1 MVTDVPA
8 APEVGDK
15 LLILGVTVK
24 LPTLIGLPPMVTIT
38 LPVVAPLG
46 TDVEMLALL
55 QLVTVAAA
63 PLNVTVLLP
72 CELPKFV
79 PLMITEVP
87 IGPELGDR
95 PLLAG
100 VTVKFTPLL
109 AFPAAVRTTLPEVA
123 PAGTVTETLVLLQLV
138 AVAAVPLNVTVLLPC
153 ELPKFVPFITTAVP
167 TAPET
172 GNKLLIAGV
181 AVKLTPWLALPPTVT
196 TTFPV
201 LAPFGTGTEML
212 VSLQF
217 VAVAAVPLNVIVLL
231 PGELPKP
238 VPLIV
243 IEAPTGADAGDK
255 PVIAG
260 ITVKLTPL
268 LALPPAVTTTF
279 PVEAAPGTGTVI
291 LALLQAVGVA
301 AAPLNVTVL
310 LPWLVPKLLP
320 LMVIEVPV
328 VPLVGDN
335 ELITGIT
342 ENGTLLLA
350 RPATVMTTFPLL
362 APLGT
367 GTTTLVSLQLL
378 GVAVTPFNVTVLVP
392 CVAPNSVPEIVIE
405 EPITAAL
412 GESSVIKGG
421 TPNDMPLL
429 ATPPGAVTTTL
440 PVRAPSGTVA
450 LMLVLLHTGEQ
461 WQSMPSKLT
470 VPMLSCAAPKFV
482 PEIVTAV
489 PATPTAGDTVVI
501 AGAGTTV
508 NVEPLLGWPPT
519 LTTRLP
525 VVVPAGTNTMILV
538 APQASIV

>member
-1 MVTDVPA
+1 MVTNVPA
-8 APEVGDK
+8 APDVGDK
-15 LLILGVTVK
+15 LLMFGVTVK
-24 LPTLIGLPPMVTIT
+24 LPTLIGLPPIVTIT

-46 TDVEMLALL
+46 TEAEMLVLL
-55 QLVTVAAA
+55 QLVTVARV
-63 PLNVTVLLP
+63 PLNVTVLVP

-79 PLMITEVP
+79 PLMTTEVP
-87 IGPELGDR
+87 IGPEFGDR
-95 PLLAG
+95 PLLVG

-109 AFPAAVRTTLPEVA
+109 AFPATVTTTLPVIA
-123 PAGTVTETLVLLQLV
+123 LLGTVTEMLPLLQLV
-138 AVAAVPLNVTVLLPC
+138 TVAVVPLNVMALVPC

-167 TAPET
+167 TPPEA
-172 GNKLLIAGV
+172 GDKLLIAGV
-181 AVKLTPWLALPPTVT
+181 TVRLTPLLALPPTVT

-212 VSLQF
+212 VSLQL

-231 PGELPKP
+231 PGGLPKP

-243 IEAPTGADAGDK
+243 TEAPTGAAAGDK
-255 PVIAG
+255 PVIVG
-260 ITVKLTPL
+260 LTVKFTPL
-268 LALPPAVTTTF
+268 LALPPTVTTTF

-291 LALLQAVGVA
+291 LVLLQAVGAA

-310 LPWLVPKLLP
+310 LPWLAPKLLP
-320 LMVIEVPV
+320 LMVIEAPV
-328 VPLVGDN
+328 VPLVWDN
-335 ELITGIT
+335 ELITGTI
-342 ENGTLLLA
+342 ENGTPLLA
-350 RPATVMTTFPLL
+350 RLATVMTTFPLL

-367 GTTTLVSLQLL
+367 GATTLVSLQLL
-378 GVAVTPFNVTVLVP
+378 GVAVAPLNLTVLVP
-392 CVAPNSVPEIVIE
+392 CVAPNSVPEMVIV
-405 EPITAAL
+405 EPITVAF
-412 GESSVIKGG
+412 GDSSVIKGG

-429 ATPPGAVTTTL
+429 TTPPGAVTSTL

-489 PATPTAGDTVVI
+489 PATPTAGDTLVI

-508 NVEPLLGWPPT
+508 NVEPLLG
-519 LTTRLP
+519 
-525 VVVPAGTNTMILV
+525 
-538 APQASIV
+538 